1 MTAAP
6 SPTADAIRLTDPRR
20 TSPAANTP
28 GRLVSSGSGRGTAR
42 QLVTAAGYGGVVLR
56 VFCSP
61 SRYVQGR
68 DATERLGAEMSAM
81 ALQGPV
87 LIVASPSPRRLL
99 ESVWQK
105 SLNEAGMG
113 FGLHPFAGECTLE
126 EIEQIAGAA
135 RDLAAQVVVGAGGGK
150 VLDAARAAA
159 ARLGLPVVTCPTTA
173 ASDAPCSACSVLY
186 TDGGEFDQLLFYRRN
201 PDLVLVDTAVIARA
215 PLRLLVSGMGDA
227 LATWFEA
234 RTVIQ
239 AHRQNQRHGATTV
252 AGEAL
257 ARLCYET
264 LLADGPPACEA
275 VRRGVVTP
283 ALERLVEANTLLSG
297 LGFES
302 GGLAVA
308 HSVHNGLT
316 VAPGTHRYL
325 HGEKVAFGLLVQL
338 VLEGR
343 PGQELESVITFAQQ
357 VGLPVTLSQVGLENP
372 DDSLLLQIAER
383 SLADGETAHNEPFAV
398 SAAMLVDAIV
408 AADALGARPGA
419 A

>member
-1 MTAAP
+1 M
-6 SPTADAIRLTDPRR
+6 
-20 TSPAANTP
+20 
-28 GRLVSSGSGRGTAR
+28 V
-42 QLVTAAGYGGVVLR
+42 R

-68 DATERLGAEMSAM
+68 DATERLGAEMSA
-81 ALQGPV
+81 LGLKGPA

-99 ESVWQK
+99 EPVWQK
-105 SLNEAGMG
+105 SLTAEGMG
-113 FGLHPFAGECTLE
+113 FGLHPFAGECTLK
-126 EIEQIAGAA
+126 EIERIAAAA
-135 RDLAAQVVVGAGGGK
+135 RDLAAQIVIGAGGGK

-159 ARLGLPVVTCPTTA
+159 AKLGLPVVTCPTTA

-186 TDGGEFDQLLFYRRN
+186 TDGGEFDQLLFYPRN
-201 PDLVLVDTAVIARA
+201 PDLVLVDTTVIARA

-234 RTVIQ
+234 RTVIE
-239 AHRQNQRHGATTV
+239 AHRHNQRHGATTL

-257 ARLCYET
+257 ARLCCET
-264 LLADGPPACEA
+264 LLADGPLACEA
-275 VRRGVVTP
+275 VRHGVVTP

-343 PGQELESVITFAQQ
+343 PAQELGSVITFATQ
-357 VGLPVTLSQVGLENP
+357 VGLPVTLSQVGLDDP
-372 DDSLLLQIAER
+372 DEPVLRRIAER
-383 SLADGETAHNEPFAV
+383 SLADGETAHNEPFEV
-398 SAAMLVDAIV
+398 STAMLVDAIV
-408 AADALGARPGA
+408 AADAHGGHGGPA
-419 A
+419 